1 MEKQNIKQSNI
12 SKPILVRNEMS
23 SSYLSYAMSVI
34 VSRALPDVRDGL
46 KPVHRRI
53 IFAMYKGGYDWSKN
67 FRKSARIVGDV
78 IGKYHP
84 HGDQAVYDALVR
96 LVQDFSM
103 SLPLLQGQGNFGS
116 IDGDPPAAMRYTE
129 TKLGK
134 ISQFLTEDLE
144 KNTVT
149 FRNNYD
155 ETEKEPTVLPSQYP
169 NLLVNGA
176 GGIAVGM
183 ATSIPPHNL
192 GEVIDA
198 TNAYIENQNIT
209 ISQLMKYVP
218 GPDFPTGGL
227 IIGKEF
233 IKQGY
238 NKGRGSFKI
247 RGEIEFEE
255 KKNGRAILI
264 IKSIPYQVNKSFLN
278 EKIALLARDKK
289 IEGISD
295 IRDESNREGIRIV
308 IELRRGVEPETIRR
322 QLYKLTNVESSFGFN
337 SLALVENKPKLL
349 NLKEFIS
356 EFLKF
361 RESTVVKR
369 VKFDL
374 KKAEERAHILIGLAT
389 AVEKMISEIGEEVT
403 VNKKII
409 MSGENL
415 VDAQPRVDNQ
425 TNRPMVSFTLDRY
438 GAQKFGKVTT
448 NNIGKKLAIVLDD
461 KIISAPVIRE
471 SITGGSGTIS
481 GNFSFQEV
489 TDLALLLRS
498 GALPTPINIVEE
510 RTVGPDLGKDSIISG
525 TISLIIGFVL
535 VVLYMFYKYRFF
547 GLIANISLISN
558 LLMLVGVLTILEA
571 TLTLPGIAGII
582 LTVGMAVDANVLIF
596 ERIREELR
604 TEKSIIH
611 AFDMGYN
618 RAKITVL
625 DANLTTLL
633 ATIIL
638 FFFGSGPV
646 KGFAVTLGIGII
658 TTLFSAY
665 FIARHLTSSYVLK
678 NKDNVSL

>member
-1 MEKQNIKQSNI
+1 MLNFTKIKIISIYLIFIFLSSFAFLNIFSDENSLLNKKVNLGLDLQGGSYLLLEIDTKPLIKERLQDKVVELKKFLKKNNFNYSSFEIFDDSISFKIENDDEKKFQNLFFLKNNNTINQYIDQYRTHQFDLLTNNKNYKVKFSKYGLLVLNNAAVKQSI
-12 SKPILVRNEMS
+12 EIVR
-23 SSYLSYAMSVI
+23 
-34 VSRALPDVRDGL
+34 
-46 KPVHRRI
+46 RRI
-53 IFAMYKGGYDWSKN
+53 D
-67 FRKSARIVGDV
+67 D
-78 IGKYHP
+78 
-84 HGDQAVYDALVR
+84 
-96 LVQDFSM
+96 
-103 SLPLLQGQGNFGS
+103 
-116 IDGDPPAAMRYTE
+116 
-129 TKLGK
+129 LG
-134 ISQFLTEDLE
+134 T
-144 KNTVT
+144 
-149 FRNNYD
+149 
-155 ETEKEPTVLPSQYP
+155 KEPTIVQRGEKRIVVELPGLKDPSRIK
-169 NLLVNGA
+169 NLLGKTAQLNFRLV
-176 GGIAVGM
+176 
-183 ATSIPPHNL
+183 T
-192 GEVIDA
+192 D
-198 TNAYIENQNIT
+198 TNN
-209 ISQLMKYVP
+209 
-218 GPDFPTGGL
+218 DF
-227 IIGKEF
+227 
-233 IKQGY
+233 
-238 NKGRGSFKI
+238 GS
-247 RGEIEFEE
+247 
-255 KKNGRAILI
+255 
-264 IKSIPYQVNKSFLN
+264 
-278 EKIALLARDKK
+278 
-289 IEGISD
+289 
-295 IRDESNREGIRIV
+295 
-308 IELRRGVEPETIRR
+308 
-322 QLYKLTNVESSFGFN
+322 
-337 SLALVENKPKLL
+337 
-349 NLKEFIS
+349 
-356 EFLKF
+356 
-361 RESTVVKR
+361 
-369 VKFDL
+369 
-374 KKAEERAHILIGLAT
+374 
-389 AVEKMISEIGEEVT
+389 EKMISEVGEEVI

-471 SITGGSGTIS
+471 AITGGSGTIS

-525 TISLIIGFVL
+525 TISLIIGFAL
-535 VVLYMFYKYRFF
+535 VVFYMFYKYKFF

-611 AFDMGYN
+611 AFDMGYS

-678 NKDNVSL
+678 NKENVSLWSTI